1 MDNTLK
7 GDDKVDIIGKK
18 TLDIQKISSS
28 SIWIIGII
36 SGLIIGLALG
46 YLYVQPELN
55 SALENETELK
65 ANVADLENEVAD
77 QDKDLQKSEAG
88 LSEAQEEVQDLRT
101 KLSEETLEKDRL
113 QTLLAIS
120 NSTLT
125 ATLLD
130 LDAKKVALKEAVEE
144 ARFQSDQYERL
155 SKQLTLAEGSI
166 NQLDADKKL
175 LAELRKEVNFTRTA
189 VREYWKTVKEL
200 AIDIDASLGQD
211 ADKIL
216 DSIDIYFNWAEND
229 PGVNASFE
237 EVAIWLLIPPEG
249 VADYG
254 SSVSEFINE
263 VYLMIIRDIDA
274 AIEGAG

>member
-1 MDNTLK
+1 MQSRHHRQ
-7 GDDKVDIIGKK
+7 K
-18 TLDIQKISSS
+18 TVNIQKMSAS

-55 SALENETELK
+55 NALENETELK
-65 ANVADLENEVAD
+65 ANVANLENEVAG
-77 QDKDLQKSEAG
+77 QDKALQKNKAD
-88 LSEAQEEVQDLRT
+88 LSEAQEEAQDLRI
-101 KLSEETLEKDRL
+101 KLNEETLEKDRL

-130 LDAKKVALKEAVEE
+130 LDAKKVKLKEAVEE
-144 ARFQSDQYERL
+144 ARYKSDQYEKL
-155 SKQLTLAEGSI
+155 SKQLTLAEKSI

-175 LAELRKEVNFTRTA
+175 LAELRKEINFTRTE
-189 VREYWKTVKEL
+189 VREYWETIKEL

-237 EVAIWLLIPPEG
+237 EVATWLLIPPEG
-249 VADYG
+249 AENYG
-254 SSVSEFINE
+254 DSVSEFIDE
-263 VYLMIIRDIDA
+263 AYLMIIRDIDA
-274 AIEGAG
+274 AIEAAS

>member
-1 MDNTLK
+1 M
-7 GDDKVDIIGKK
+7 
-18 TLDIQKISSS
+18 SAS

-55 SALENETELK
+55 NALENETELK
-65 ANVADLENEVAD
+65 ANVANLENEVAD
-77 QDKDLQKSEAG
+77 QDKALQKNKAD
-88 LSEAQEEVQDLRT
+88 LSEAQEEAQDLRI

-130 LDAKKVALKEAVEE
+130 LDAKKVKLKEAVEE
-144 ARFQSDQYERL
+144 ARYKSDQYEKL
-155 SKQLTLAEGSI
+155 SKQLTLAEKSI

-175 LAELRKEVNFTRTA
+175 LAELRKEINFTRTE
-189 VREYWKTVKEL
+189 VREYWETIKEL

-216 DSIDIYFNWAEND
+216 DSIDIYFNWAENA

-237 EVAIWLLIPPEG
+237 EVAIWILIPPEG
-249 VADYG
+249 AENYG
-254 SSVSEFINE
+254 SSVNEFIDE
-263 VYLMIIRDIDA
+263 AYLMIIRDIDA
-274 AIEGAG
+274 AIEAAS

>member
-1 MDNTLK
+1 MQSRHHRQ
-7 GDDKVDIIGKK
+7 K
-18 TLDIQKISSS
+18 TVNIQKMSAS

-55 SALENETELK
+55 NALENETELK
-65 ANVADLENEVAD
+65 ANVANLENEVAD
-77 QDKDLQKSEAG
+77 QDKALQKNKAD
-88 LSEAQEEVQDLRT
+88 LSEAQEEAQDLRI

-130 LDAKKVALKEAVEE
+130 LDAKKVKLKEAVEE
-144 ARFQSDQYERL
+144 ARYKSDQYEKL
-155 SKQLTLAEGSI
+155 SKQLTLAEKSI

-175 LAELRKEVNFTRTA
+175 LAELRKVQKINFTRTE
-189 VREYWKTVKEL
+189 VREYWETIKEL

-216 DSIDIYFNWAEND
+216 DSIDIYFNWAENA

-237 EVAIWLLIPPEG
+237 EVAIWILIPPEG
-249 VADYG
+249 AENYG
-254 SSVSEFINE
+254 DSVSEFIDE
-263 VYLMIIRDIDA
+263 AYLMIIRDIDA
-274 AIEGAG
+274 AIEAAS